1 MRIVLDNTILV
12 RANESSQGL
21 ARQLLLKIVTSPHRL
36 LLCNEMLFE
45 LAKVLRYPRMQAL
58 HGLPEHRIYDYIGF
72 LRQISE
78 LVPVNPLLIVPI
90 RDVNDIV
97 VVQTAVLGAADVICT
112 TDDDFYDPSITRFL
126 NQQEIA
132 VMDDIA
138 LIQRLRS

>member
-1 MRIVLDNTILV
+1 MRIVLDTTILV

-21 ARQLLLKIVTSPHRL
+21 ARELLLKIVTSHHRL
-36 LLCNEMLFE
+36 LLCSEMLFE
-45 LAKVLRYPRMQAL
+45 LAKVLRYPRMRDL

-97 VVQTAVLGAADVICT
+97 VVQTAVFGGADVICT
-112 TDDDFYDPSITRFL
+112 TDDDFYDHAITRFL
-126 NQQEIA
+126 NRQEIA
-132 VMDDIA
+132 VMDDIT